1 MPSVTSVRKAPVTLT
16 LILGGFSLALSLAGF
31 FWLDQSIAHFFKT
44 PQMEGF
50 YAFSR
55 EVTNAGYSIHYFV
68 AAAIGF
74 VASRYLY
81 TKIHYL
87 KSNPHINKALGEW
100 SLFVFKCLIL
110 IGIAGQI
117 VKILVGRQR
126 PHTTVDFQNLNFSPF
141 SLDSHFHSFPS
152 GHTQVMLTMATIA
165 TLIWPKW
172 RYLWFSVG
180 IFLGFTR
187 VVIHQH
193 FFSDFTGGAFLGIA
207 GTLWIYYYWP
217 PKLEKPL

>member
-1 MPSVTSVRKAPVTLT
+1 MPSATSLRKAPIKQTLV
-16 LILGGFSLALSLAGF
+16 LGVFSLAMVVAGLL
-31 FWLDQSIAHFFKT
+31 WLDRSIAYFFKA
-44 PQMEGF
+44 PELQKF

-55 EVTNAGYSIHYFV
+55 EITNAGYSIHYFV

-87 KSNPHINKALGEW
+87 KSNPHINRALGEW
-100 SLFVFKCLIL
+100 SLFVFKCLITL
-110 IGIAGQI
+110 GLVGQVI
-117 VKILVGRQR
+117 KILCGRQR
-126 PHTTVDFQNLNFSPF
+126 PHTTEDFQNLNFSPA

-152 GHTQVMLTMATIA
+152 GHTQVMLTMAMIA

-172 RYLWFSVG
+172 RYFWFGIG

-193 FFSDFTGGAFLGIA
+193 FFSDFAGGAYLGVA
-207 GTLWIYYYWP
+207 GTLWIYYFWP
-217 PKLEKPL
+217 PKLDQP

>member
-1 MPSVTSVRKAPVTLT
+1 MPAISNSRKT
-16 LILGGFSLALSLAGF
+16 LIQQTLLLGVFGLVLMLGGA
-31 FWLDQSIAHFFKT
+31 FWLDQNVAVFFKK
-44 PQMEGF
+44 PELEFF
-50 YAFSR
+50 YAFCR
-55 EVTNAGYSIHYFV
+55 EITNAGYSIHYFI
-68 AAAIGF
+68 AATIGF

-81 TKIHYL
+81 AKIHYL

-110 IGIAGQI
+110 IGLVGQI
-117 VKILVGRQR
+117 IKIICGRQR
-126 PHTTVDFQNLNFSPF
+126 PHTTEDFQNLNFSPF

-165 TLIWPKW
+165 SLIWPKW
-172 RYLWFSVG
+172 RYSWFALA

-193 FFSDFTGGAFLGIA
+193 FFSDFVGGAYLGIV
-207 GTLWIYYYWP
+207 GTLWIYYLWP
-217 PKLEKPL
+217 PKLK